1 MFLVEE
7 ARNRIA
13 HRVIAKLNTLS
24 RYIEIGYGGI
34 AKRLNL
40 T

>member
-7 ARNRIA
+7 TKNRIA
-13 HRVIAKLNTLS
+13 HRVIAKLNAC
-24 RYIEIGYGGI
+24 IE
-34 AKRLNL
+34 KRLNL